1 MEYPGLELTKLTD
14 DNIANKISEIHGKM
28 LHVQSFG
35 GNPTVMNQ
43 LMAIL
48 ETLEFEQ
55 DLRRNRKAWEAE
67 LKESGVRVE
76 TEIDLK
82 PKKEAVTS
90 QKKSNKTGFSAGS
103 LFKKTSTPTSDA
115 LDD

>member
-1 MEYPGLELTKLTD
+1 MEYPGLELAKLSD
-14 DNIANKISEIHGKM
+14 DNIANKISEIHGKL

-35 GNPTVMNQ
+35 GNPIVMNQ

-67 LKESGVRVE
+67 LKESGVQIE
-76 TEIDLK
+76 TEADLK
-82 PKKEAVTS
+82 PKKEIPTA

-103 LFKKTSTPTSDA
+103 LFKKTAEPTKDI
-115 LDD
+115 LGD